1 MSPRKPCRPLF
12 VKVLVLATALAV
24 VSPTQAFGF
33 HDPVHTFSNVMNSL
47 RERAEAIRQQINQ
60 GTQIGHQVTELRQQL
75 RQINDAITQIQTL
88 MADPLGMQAML
99 GQNTPQEMSAAD
111 IQRAQQDRCPSNG
124 GGNVA
129 QYAISIARDALGA
142 SDPVMQKQQ
151 QICMQIV
158 HHESQ
163 RYNMMVRQYRIM
175 EARADQLRQIGRDG
189 QRSNTP
195 GAADGQSIASDQF
208 LSSFLMDME
217 NAKLATE
224 FHKEMVVAL
233 QGQQAWLADSAL
245 RGSRP
250 NGLLGMAT
258 QSLVQGA
265 ALEAALRIDR

>member
-1 MSPRKPCRPLF
+1 M
-12 VKVLVLATALAV
+12 T
-24 VSPTQAFGF
+24 
-33 HDPVHTFSNVMNSL
+33 
-47 RERAEAIRQQINQ
+47 
-60 GTQIGHQVTELRQQL
+60 
-75 RQINDAITQIQTL
+75 
-88 MADPLGMQAML
+88 
-99 GQNTPQEMSAAD
+99 AAD

-129 QYAISIARDALGA
+129 QYAISLARDALGA
-142 SDPVMQKQQ
+142 NDPVMQKQQ

-189 QRSNTP
+189 QRSDTP
-195 GAADGQSIASDQF
+195 GTADGQSIASDQF
-208 LSSFLMDME
+208 LNAFLMDME